1 MKRILAIGAHYDD
14 IEVGC
19 SGTLIK
25 HVNNGDEVFFG
36 ITSSDEY
43 RTGDKK
49 HRYQEQILSAG
60 IMGVDFES
68 IYTYSYN
75 DEVHDI
81 IGRLDSLKPDIVF
94 THYEFD
100 THQDHRRASIIGQAL
115 GRKRTTTTLFYDSGT
130 AYDFHPNVFSTIHF
144 SLKETLIRCFRS
156 QLELGAIS
164 LDIVEKKNLYWGS
177 LISSATVEHAEG
189 FVVRKMKW
197 EV

>member
-14 IEVGC
+14 IEMGC
-19 SGTLIK
+19 GGTLSK
-25 HVNNGDEVFFG
+25 HIQKGDEVFFG

-49 HRYQEQILSAG
+49 DRYQEQILSAG
-60 IMGVDFES
+60 IMGLHFEN

-75 DEVHDI
+75 DEVHDV
-81 IGRLDSLKPDIVF
+81 IGRLDSIKPDIVF
-94 THYEFD
+94 THHELD
-100 THQDHRRASIIGQAL
+100 THQDHRRASIIGQAV

-130 AYDFHPNVFSTIHF
+130 AYDFHANVFSIIHF
-144 SLKETLIRCFRS
+144 PLKEKLIRCFKS

-177 LISSATVEHAEG
+177 LISSAEVEHAEG

-197 EV
+197 KV